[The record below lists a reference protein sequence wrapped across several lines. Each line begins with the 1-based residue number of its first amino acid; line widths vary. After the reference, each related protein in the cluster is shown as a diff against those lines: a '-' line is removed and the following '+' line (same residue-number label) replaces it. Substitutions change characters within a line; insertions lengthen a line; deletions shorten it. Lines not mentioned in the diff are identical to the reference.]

1 MLVETVGKVD
11 FSIWGDEDIDRGLD
25 GLMTRK
31 LSKIGMIPIPYG
43 EEVWLELDGS
53 IYAFGQVGMYSSE
66 IDGFAVDVK
75 SGQNITSREL
85 QYF

>member
-1 MLVETVGKVD
+1 MARCLSRKLLEKVD
-11 FSIWGDEDIDRGLD
+11 FSIWDDEDIDRGLD

-53 IYAFGQVGMYSSE
+53 IYGSSRTYH
-66 IDGFAVDVK
+66 K
-75 SGQNITSREL
+75 SGYHQEDARKGRISNSN
-85 QYF
+85 